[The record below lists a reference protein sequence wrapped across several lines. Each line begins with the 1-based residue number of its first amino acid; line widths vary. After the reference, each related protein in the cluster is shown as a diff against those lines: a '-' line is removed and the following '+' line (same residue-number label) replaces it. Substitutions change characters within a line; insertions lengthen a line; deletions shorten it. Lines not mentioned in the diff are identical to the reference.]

1 MTQPFPS
8 HLTLVSKRSDA
19 HRAIQAMCLATLAA
33 MLAGC
38 GGESPQIGRLWREA
52 TGQEAAGRLPPP
64 GIDRPAP
71 NLASV
76 PPVPE
81 RPDLAARQSLTR
93 RLEEDRSAAER
104 PAPRRDPGALEASP
118 GAPDIAAAPPTPPRI
133 ATAPAVPWARPRGAP
148 AAPSIGPAPTP
159 GEVPDLPPPELLAP
173 APPPPNLLAPAPP
186 LR

>member
-8 HLTLVSKRSDA
+8 HFTLGLERSDA
-19 HRAIQAMCLATLAA
+19 PRAIQAIGPLLLAA

-38 GGESPQIGRLWREA
+38 GGESPQFGRLWREA
-52 TGQEAAGRLPPP
+52 TGQEAAGRLAPP

-76 PPVPE
+76 PPIPE

-104 PAPRRDPGALEASP
+104 PAPRRDPGATEAAP
-118 GAPDIAAAPPTPPRI
+118 GAPDIAAAPPAPPRI
-133 ATAPAVPWARPRGAP
+133 ANAPAVPWTPPRGGP

-159 GEVPDLPPPELLAP
+159 GEVPAPPPPELLAP
-173 APPPPNLLAPAPP
+173 APPPPDLLAPAPP